1 MQKNLS
7 NLKFWW
13 KIKPDNYEL
22 TDGGYCDDIA
32 DSYIV
37 DQGSMVGQI
46 VVLNNDDNDNDD
58 EEKDTFDL
66 TNTGE
71 EGKLLRTI
79 ASENLQHNRQLLRI
93 CI

>member
-1 MQKNLS
+1 
-7 NLKFWW
+7 
-13 KIKPDNYEL
+13 
-22 TDGGYCDDIA
+22 
-32 DSYIV
+32 
-37 DQGSMVGQI
+37 MVGQI

-79 ASENLQHNRQLLRI
+79 TSENLQHNRQLLRI

>member
-1 MQKNLS
+1 
-7 NLKFWW
+7 
-13 KIKPDNYEL
+13 
-22 TDGGYCDDIA
+22 
-32 DSYIV
+32 
-37 DQGSMVGQI
+37 MVGQI